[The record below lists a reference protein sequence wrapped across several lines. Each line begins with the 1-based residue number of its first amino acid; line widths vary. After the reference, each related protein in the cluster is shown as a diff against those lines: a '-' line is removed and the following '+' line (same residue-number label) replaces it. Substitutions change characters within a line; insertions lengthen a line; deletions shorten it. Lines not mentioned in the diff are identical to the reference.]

1 MSAKM
6 IKSWMKNSDH
16 EEKNRVSSFRGYLYK
31 LRRSPNLLAPQ
42 WGRRWF
48 SVEGHFLRW
57 YRYEADLCA
66 AGMVDLKYVKSIV
79 KSESLG
85 PTVFTIDCEERS
97 LVLKCG
103 SVPELNNWIRALHKQ
118 ADIARGGNGMSL
130 VSDFNQAPGDS
141 SSGKYARKNS
151 APAFPNKSKMS
162 SLERE
167 IEETLKKLQELEL
180 KVDLEDPVDP
190 NSKPVS
196 RETARRNSARREERE
211 EELAKMDAE
220 DTMEDSLSNYSIEIP
235 IRFAKNVPA
244 AASAAQAK
252 PSTTTTA
259 QHKTPSRGAKD
270 AQIDSCSSIE
280 DISLSATRVR
290 RHRDHVNKTANKRLD
305 LDLLEDS
312 PPHHRDII
320 AGLTHGPDSREDFI
334 VEDYPEEDSARR
346 RPGQYQAGSKSKQQ
360 ESRSSSAQR
369 SLGRRSEEKD
379 EDDFSLDRRRGSSS
393 QQWQSAA
400 SSAPRRP
407 SQQRYDDDDD
417 EDLSDLLVRTSKERV
432 PGKFRPAALVQ
443 SNSGNNNK
451 ENRRVKSVESAESLE
466 FVEEDADYGAA
477 AYYGRHGRDPGRSKG
492 ATGRNQSTSSS
503 SSAVRNSKQLKSA
516 WADS

>member
-1 MSAKM
+1 M
-6 IKSWMKNSDH
+6 
-16 EEKNRVSSFRGYLYK
+16 SSFRGYLYK

-85 PTVFTIDCEERS
+85 PTVFTVDCEERS

-103 SVPELNNWIRALHKQ
+103 SVTEMNNWIRALHKQ

-130 VSDFNQAPGDS
+130 VSDFNQASSDS
-141 SSGKYARKNS
+141 SSGKHARKNS
-151 APAFPNKSKMS
+151 TPAISNKSKMS

-167 IEETLKKLQELEL
+167 IEETLKKLHELEL
-180 KVDLEDPVDP
+180 KVDLEDSIDP

-252 PSTTTTA
+252 PSTTTA

-270 AQIDSCSSIE
+270 VQVDSCSSIE

-290 RHRDHVNKTANKRLD
+290 RHRDHVNKTTNKRLD
-305 LDLLEDS
+305 LDLLDDS
-312 PPHHRDII
+312 PTRHRDII
-320 AGLTHGPDSREDFI
+320 AGLTHGPDSQEDFV

-360 ESRSSSAQR
+360 DSRSSSAQR
-369 SLGRRSEEKD
+369 SLGRRSEEKE

-400 SSAPRRP
+400 SSAAPRRP
-407 SQQRYDDDDD
+407 SQQRYEDDDD
-417 EDLSDLLVRTSKERV
+417 EDMSDLLVRTSKERV

-443 SNSGNNNK
+443 SNSGSNNNK

-466 FVEEDADYGAA
+466 FVEEDAEYGATA
-477 AYYGRHGRDPGRSKG
+477 FYGRHGRDPGRSKAAG
-492 ATGRNQSTSSS
+492 ARNQSSASSS
-503 SSAVRNSKQLKSA
+503 STLRNSKQLKSA